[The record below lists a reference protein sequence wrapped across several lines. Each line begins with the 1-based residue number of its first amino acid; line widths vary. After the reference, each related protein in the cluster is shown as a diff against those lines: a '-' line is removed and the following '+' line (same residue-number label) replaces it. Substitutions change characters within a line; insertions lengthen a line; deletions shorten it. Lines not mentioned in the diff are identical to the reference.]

1 MPRLNLKSLHNL
13 YQLVSERK
21 EGTLTVK
28 VKSFYDPSR
37 QWLFSATRL
46 SEYRVYIASLLSQ
59 LPQEFLQSVGSVGLP
74 WFSAIRLHNGTR
86 WGGMDDADKLLAI
99 ARAACMVKSHTPL
112 SDCDAPYCIIL
123 DEDIRKFERNLPPE
137 RQNKSLLYWKFYV
150 SREYVTHK

>member
-21 EGTLTVK
+21 EGPMTVK

-150 SREYVTHK
+150 SREYVIHK